1 MVSSL
6 KLTFKDVAI
15 RQFYYL
21 CVFLI
26 LSFENRRKKVKCVRH
41 TSFIY
46 FYLSRNIGIIYSS
59 IYDLRT
65 ITCVYTNKNLKK
77 SPIDDT
83 LRTTHY

>member
-26 LSFENRRKKVKCVRH
+26 LSFENRRKKIKCVRH

-59 IYDLRT
+59 IYNTYIRSKNDNMRIHKQKLEE
-65 ITCVYTNKNLKK
+65 IT
-77 SPIDDT
+77 
-83 LRTTHY
+83 H